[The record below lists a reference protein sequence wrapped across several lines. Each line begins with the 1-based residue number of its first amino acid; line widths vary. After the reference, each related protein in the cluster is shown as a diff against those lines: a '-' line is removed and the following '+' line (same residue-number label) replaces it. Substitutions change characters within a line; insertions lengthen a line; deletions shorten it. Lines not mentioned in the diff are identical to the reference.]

1 VDYITKPFQ
10 AEEVLARV
18 ATHVRLRHLT
28 EELREKNAALVAK
41 NSQLER
47 AMTQRRVLKGQLSM
61 ISQREAEKWGLPG
74 FIGQSPT
81 MQRIFR
87 EIQLMQENPTTSVL
101 ITGESGT
108 GEELIARAIHFGG
121 ERKEGPFVPVNCAA
135 IPAGLVESALF
146 GHARGA
152 FTGADEDRAGYFEMA
167 NGGTLFLDE
176 IADTPLEL
184 QSKLLRVLEGGQVW
198 SVGAAEEKQV
208 DVRVRSEG

>member
-1 VDYITKPFQ
+1 MSECGSGPRG
-10 AEEVLARV
+10 ARV
-18 ATHVRLRHLT
+18 LT
-28 EELREKNAALVAK
+28 VDDNPTNLKVLLQMLEAAGNSVLVAT
-41 NSQLER
+41 NG
-47 AMTQRRVLKGQLSM
+47 AD
-61 ISQREAEKWGLPG
+61 
-74 FIGQSPT
+74 
-81 MQRIFR
+81 
-87 EIQLMQENPTTSVL
+87 
-101 ITGESGT
+101 ESGT
-108 GEELIARAIHFGG
+108 GKELIARAIHFGG